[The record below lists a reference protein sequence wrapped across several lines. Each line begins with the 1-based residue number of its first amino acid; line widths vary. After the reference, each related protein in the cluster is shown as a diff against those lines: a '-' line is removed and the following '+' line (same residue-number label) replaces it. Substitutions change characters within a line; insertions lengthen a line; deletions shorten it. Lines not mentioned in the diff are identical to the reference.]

1 MTREASSTR
10 LGVSRRFRERISHRP
25 LPLFFGAL
33 LAWVSVLWCGG
44 AKGKNIKDG
53 KGDYLAMKVPD
64 RVENTGGIL
73 VIKRVEVD
81 IDGNGTP
88 EVFVGTWYRKSGPNT
103 WLWVGYQ
110 KDSDGY
116 RRITPAD
123 SDVLIDFDNIYVGEI
138 PDLQRQGL
146 VQGYSLELDNK
157 DRDQSNLLSDLEYYY
172 VDTCSLVHQSTWPL
186 QRYGSHQQPTHTF
199 FFGPNRKVRETPRA
213 EPFTIIDLIPRG
225 YVIPDWAKRR

>member
-1 MTREASSTR
+1 MEQISQGQLGRCLCLAFAWMGFALASIANSQT
-10 LGVSRRFRERISHRP
+10 ITDP
-25 LPLFFGAL
+25 IA
-33 LAWVSVLWCGG
+33 
-44 AKGKNIKDG
+44 
-53 KGDYLAMKVPD
+53 DYLEMKVPD
-64 RVENTGGIL
+64 RAENTGGLLIL
-73 VIKRVEVD
+73 KKVEVD
-81 IDGNGTP
+81 IDGDGSP

-138 PDLQRQGL
+138 PELKRQGM

-172 VDTCSLVHQSTWPL
+172 LDNGTLVQQSAGPL
-186 QRYGSHQQPTHTF
+186 DRDDPDQQQTYNF
-199 FFGPNRKVRETPRA
+199 FFGPDRKVREAPRI
-213 EPFTIIDLIPRG
+213 ESFTIGDLIHRG
-225 YVIPDWAKRR
+225 YKIPDWTKRQ

>member
-1 MTREASSTR
+1 M
-10 LGVSRRFRERISHRP
+10 ERISRRH
-25 LPLFFGAL
+25 LPRLSGPL
-33 LAWVSVLWCGG
+33 LAWLSFLWYAAASGQD
-44 AKGKNIKDG
+44 IKDPIA
-53 KGDYLAMKVPD
+53 DYLAMKVPD
-64 RVENTGGIL
+64 RAENTGGLL

-81 IDGNGTP
+81 IDLSGTP
-88 EVFVGTWYRKSGPNT
+88 DVFVGTWYRKSGPNT

-157 DRDQSNLLSDLEYYY
+157 DRDQSNLISDLEYYY
-172 VDTCSLVHQSTWPL
+172 VDNGNLVQQSAGPL
-186 QRYGSHQQPTHTF
+186 DRDDPDQKQTYDF
-199 FFGPNRKVRETPRA
+199 FFGPNRKVRETPRV
-213 EPFTIIDLIPRG
+213 ESLTIIDLIHRG
-225 YVIPDWAKRR
+225 YVMPDWAKRR

>member
-1 MTREASSTR
+1 M
-10 LGVSRRFRERISHRP
+10 ERISPRHV
-25 LPLFFGAL
+25 PLFFGPF
-33 LAWVSVLWCGG
+33 LAWLGFLWCAAAYGQ
-44 AKGKNIKDG
+44 NIKDPIA
-53 KGDYLAMKVPD
+53 DYLAMKVPD
-64 RVENTGGIL
+64 RAENTGGLL
-73 VIKRVEVD
+73 VVKRVEVD

-88 EVFVGTWYRKSGPNT
+88 DVFVGTWYRKSGPNT

-123 SDVLIDFDNIYVGEI
+123 SDVLIDFDNIYIGEI

-172 VDTCSLVHQSTWPL
+172 VDNGSLVQQSAGPL
-186 QRYGSHQQPTHTF
+186 DRDDPDQNQTYDF
-199 FFGPNRKVRETPRA
+199 FFGPNRKVRETPRV
-213 EPFTIIDLIPRG
+213 ESFTIIDLIHRG
-225 YVIPDWAKRR
+225 YVMPDWAKRR

>member
-1 MTREASSTR
+1 M
-10 LGVSRRFRERISHRP
+10 
-25 LPLFFGAL
+25 GA
-33 LAWVSVLWCGG
+33 AANGQT
-44 AKGKNIKDG
+44 IKDPIA
-53 KGDYLAMKVPD
+53 DYLAMKVPD
-64 RVENTGGIL
+64 RVENTGGLL

-88 EVFVGTWYRKSGPNT
+88 DVFVGTWYRKSGPNT

-172 VDTCSLVHQSTWPL
+172 VDNGTLVQQSAGPL
-186 QRYGSHQQPTHTF
+186 DRDDPDQKQTYDF
-199 FFGPNRKVRETPRA
+199 FFGPNRKARETPRV
-213 EPFTIIDLIPRG
+213 ESFTVIDLIHRG
-225 YVIPDWAKRR
+225 YVMPDWAKRR

>member
-1 MTREASSTR
+1 MEQISQGQLGRCLCLAFAWMGFALASIANSQT
-10 LGVSRRFRERISHRP
+10 ITDP
-25 LPLFFGAL
+25 IA
-33 LAWVSVLWCGG
+33 
-44 AKGKNIKDG
+44 
-53 KGDYLAMKVPD
+53 DYLEMKVPD
-64 RVENTGGIL
+64 RAENTGGLLIL
-73 VIKRVEVD
+73 KKVEVD
-81 IDGNGTP
+81 IDGDGSP

-138 PDLQRQGL
+138 PELKRQGM

-172 VDTCSLVHQSTWPL
+172 LDNGTLVQQSAGPL
-186 QRYGSHQQPTHTF
+186 DRDDPDQQQTYNF
-199 FFGPNRKVRETPRA
+199 FFGPDRKVREAPRI
-213 EPFTIIDLIPRG
+213 ESFTIGDLIHRG
-225 YVIPDWAKRR
+225 YKIPDWTKRR

>member
-1 MTREASSTR
+1 M
-10 LGVSRRFRERISHRP
+10 ERISRRHF
-25 LPLFFGAL
+25 PLFFGRL
-33 LAWVSVLWCGG
+33 LAWLSFLWG
-44 AKGKNIKDG
+44 AAANGQNIKDPIA
-53 KGDYLAMKVPD
+53 DYLAMKVPD
-64 RVENTGGIL
+64 RVENTGGLL

-81 IDGNGTP
+81 IDGNGAP
-88 EVFVGTWYRKSGPNT
+88 DVFVGTWYRKSGPNT

-172 VDTCSLVHQSTWPL
+172 VDNGTLVQQSAGPL
-186 QRYGSHQQPTHTF
+186 DRDDPDQKQTYDF
-199 FFGPNRKVRETPRA
+199 FFGPNRKARETPRV
-213 EPFTIIDLIPRG
+213 ESFTIIDLIHRG
-225 YVIPDWAKRR
+225 YVMPDWAKRR

>member
-1 MTREASSTR
+1 M
-10 LGVSRRFRERISHRP
+10 ERISRRHF
-25 LPLFFGAL
+25 PLFFGPL
-33 LAWVSVLWCGG
+33 LAWLSFLWG
-44 AKGKNIKDG
+44 AAANGQTIKDPIA
-53 KGDYLAMKVPD
+53 DYLAMKVPD
-64 RVENTGGIL
+64 RVENTGGLL

-81 IDGNGTP
+81 IDGNGAP
-88 EVFVGTWYRKSGPNT
+88 DVFVGTWYRKSGPNT

-172 VDTCSLVHQSTWPL
+172 VDNGTLVQQSAGPL
-186 QRYGSHQQPTHTF
+186 DRDDPDQKQTYDF
-199 FFGPNRKVRETPRA
+199 FFGPNRKARETPRV
-213 EPFTIIDLIPRG
+213 ESFTIIDLIHRG
-225 YVIPDWAKRR
+225 YVMPDWAKRR

>member
-1 MTREASSTR
+1 M
-10 LGVSRRFRERISHRP
+10 ERISRRHF
-25 LPLFFGAL
+25 PLFFGPL
-33 LAWVSVLWCGG
+33 LAWLSFLWG
-44 AKGKNIKDG
+44 AAANGQNIKDPIA
-53 KGDYLAMKVPD
+53 DYLAMKVPD
-64 RVENTGGIL
+64 RVENTGGLL

-88 EVFVGTWYRKSGPNT
+88 DVFVGTWYRKSGPNT

-110 KDSDGY
+110 KNSDGY

-172 VDTCSLVHQSTWPL
+172 VDNGTLVQQSAGPL
-186 QRYGSHQQPTHTF
+186 DRDDPDQKQTYDF
-199 FFGPNRKVRETPRA
+199 FFGPNRKARETPRV
-213 EPFTIIDLIPRG
+213 ESFTIIDLIHRG
-225 YVIPDWAKRR
+225 YVMPDWAKRR